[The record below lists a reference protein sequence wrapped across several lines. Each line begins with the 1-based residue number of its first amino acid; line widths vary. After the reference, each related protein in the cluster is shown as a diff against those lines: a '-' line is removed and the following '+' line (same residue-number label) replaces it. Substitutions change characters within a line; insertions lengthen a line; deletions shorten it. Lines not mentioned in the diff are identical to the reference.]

1 MIKWCENW
9 LTKIK
14 VGVIITWTGDNDMT
28 KASQDW
34 VFVSFHCPEPECDEH
49 AKTSV
54 SNIIACG
61 VPYCSECDCDMEA
74 THDFVEIE
82 WCGLFWY

>member
-1 MIKWCENW
+1 
-9 LTKIK
+9 
-14 VGVIITWTGDNDMT
+14 MT
-28 KASQDW
+28 KASQDR

-82 WCGLFWY
+82 